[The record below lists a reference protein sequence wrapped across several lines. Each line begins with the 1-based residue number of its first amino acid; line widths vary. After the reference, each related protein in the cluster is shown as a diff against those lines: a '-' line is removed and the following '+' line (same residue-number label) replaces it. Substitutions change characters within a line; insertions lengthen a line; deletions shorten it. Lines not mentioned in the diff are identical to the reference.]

1 MVLRFYTFTVNKSG
15 RLEYGYRND
24 SAQYEVFDSFGNQAQ
39 REPSGVDLS
48 HDEWWNTVTHERES
62 EAKAST

>member
-1 MVLRFYTFTVNKSG
+1 MVIM
-15 RLEYGYRND
+15 ND
-24 SAQYEVFDSFGNQAQ
+24 SAQYEVFVFFGKQAQ

-48 HDEWWNTVTHERES
+48 HDEWRNTVTHERET

>member
-1 MVLRFYTFTVNKSG
+1 MAKAAFTVNKSG

-24 SAQYEVFDSFGNQAQ
+24 SAQYEFFAFFGKQAQ

-48 HDEWWNTVTHERES
+48 HDEWRNTVTHERDT